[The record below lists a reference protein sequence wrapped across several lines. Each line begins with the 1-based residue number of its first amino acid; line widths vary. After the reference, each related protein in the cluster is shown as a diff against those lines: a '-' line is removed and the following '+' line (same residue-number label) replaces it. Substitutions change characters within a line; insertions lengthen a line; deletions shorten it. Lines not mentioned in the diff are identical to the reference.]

1 MANKTCL
8 HCSKEIL
15 GRADK
20 KFCDKQCRNDYNNT
34 QNSVSNN
41 YIRSVNRIIKKNR
54 NILEELCPKDKSIK
68 VPKKE
73 LSKLGFS
80 FEYFTNVYTTKA
92 EKTYYFCY
100 EYGYLDLGNNYFAL
114 VYNSKALSEDK

>member
-1 MANKTCL
+1 MELKTCL
-8 HCSKEIL
+8 HCSKEVV

-20 KFCDKQCRNDYNNT
+20 KFCDNQCRNEYNNT
-34 QNSVSNN
+34 QNGTSNN
-41 YIRSVNRIIKKNR
+41 YIRKVNRIIKKNR

-68 VPKKE
+68 VTHKE

-80 FEYFTNVYTTKA
+80 FEYFTNTYTTKA

-100 EYGYLDLGNNYFAL
+100 EYGYLNLGNKYYAL
-114 VYNSKALSEDK
+114 VYNKSYITD